1 VEVENPFQSP
11 EIMKD
16 TCMKKYGVEY
26 TMQNP
31 EISEKSMLKDIWLE
45 EFENGYKRW
54 LQEIEQEEAISKKRR
69 ATKTKK

>member
-26 TMQNP
+26 PMQNP

-45 EFENGYKRW
+45 EF
-54 LQEIEQEEAISKKRR
+54 KK
-69 ATKTKK
+69 AVQ